1 MNARE
6 LKALISLLDDS
17 DREVFGNVR
26 EKLVSLGPEV
36 IPELESVWEGTFN
49 TELQQ
54 RIEEIIHHIQ
64 LGEITLLFNEWIDQG
79 AKDLLRGIIL
89 VARYQYPDLEEDK
102 IHQFVGRLK
111 KDIWMEINHSQTA
124 LEQCKVFNHVFY
136 GIHQFAANTTNY
148 QAPENNY
155 INKLIESKKGNAVTL
170 AALYIVVAQSL
181 ELPVYGVNLP
191 EHFIL
196 CWLDKSEITRLLLGK
211 THTPVLFYMN
221 PLNRGAVF
229 SRREIDAFLMQ
240 SKIEPQ
246 DNYYTPAPNH
256 TLIIRMFNNL
266 ISYYSREGRPE
277 KAAELSAL
285 KENILSRIEG
295 IENAE

>member
-26 EKLVSLGPEV
+26 EKLVSLGPDV

-49 TELQQ
+49 TDLQH
-54 RIEEIIHHIQ
+54 RIEEIIHNIQ
-64 LGEITLLFNEWIDQG
+64 FGEISLQFNHWVDQG

-89 VARYQYPDLEEDK
+89 LARYQYPDLEEDK

-136 GIHQFAANTTNY
+136 GIHQFSANTSHY

-170 AALYIVVAQSL
+170 AALYIIVAQSL
-181 ELPVYGVNLP
+181 ELPVHGVNLP

-196 CWLDKSEITRLLLGK
+196 CWLDHSEITRVLLGK
-211 THTPVLFYMN
+211 TQTPVLFYMN

-240 SKIEPQ
+240 SKIEPR
-246 DNYYTPAPNH
+246 DNYYTPTPNH

-266 ISYYSREGRPE
+266 IAYYTREGRTE
-277 KAAELSAL
+277 KAGELSTL
-285 KENILSRIEG
+285 KDNIISRIEAQKSG
-295 IENAE
+295 I